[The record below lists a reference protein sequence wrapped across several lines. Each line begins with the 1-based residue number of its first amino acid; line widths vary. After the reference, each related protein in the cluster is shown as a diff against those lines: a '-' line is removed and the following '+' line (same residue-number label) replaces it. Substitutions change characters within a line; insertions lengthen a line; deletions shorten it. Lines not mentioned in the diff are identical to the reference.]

1 MQAPQL
7 VPSLEPRLKELYE
20 AHLERARNIDWAYTD
35 FLPLE
40 AYRSS
45 PELIPKLSPGI
56 LSAVELA
63 VLTEVNLPW
72 FTTILSAVFKGTWG
86 VLTDFIHTWTA
97 EEDAHSL
104 LLEVYLLLGGNG
116 DPKARAALRKQVIR
130 TGLTATL
137 DNEVQ
142 ALVYTSIQERAT
154 QVYYLDLAKAAEKED
169 PGLARVL
176 RRLAKDESLHF
187 SFYRDTVKLHLQA
200 DPNWV
205 YPIADIML
213 RFEMPGRGSPGYQER
228 ADQATRDGIYGP
240 EQFFS
245 QVINVLINDWDI
257 QNLHPT
263 YAEARDAQQK
273 VVSHQTRLAKIAAR
287 MAQRREAQR
296 MAGD

>member
-7 VPSLEPRLKELYE
+7 IPSLEPKLRELYNL
-20 AHLERARNIDWAYTD
+20 HIERSKEIDWAYSD

-40 AYRSS
+40 AYRTS
-45 PELIPKLSPGI
+45 PELIPKLSPSV

-72 FTTILSAVFKGTWG
+72 FTTILTAVFTGTWS

-116 DPKARAALRKQVIR
+116 DPKARAALRKQVVR

-154 QVYYLDLAKAAEKED
+154 QVYYLDLARIAEKED
-169 PGLARVL
+169 AGLARVL
-176 RRLAKDESLHF
+176 RRLAKDESLHY
-187 SFYRDTVKLHLQA
+187 SFYRDAVKLHLQA

-228 ADQATRDGIYGP
+228 ADQARTDGIYGP
-240 EQFFS
+240 EQFFT
-245 QVINVLINDWDI
+245 QVIDVLMRYWDI
-257 QNLHPT
+257 ENLHPT
-263 YAEARDAQQK
+263 YAEAREAQRKIVTYQ
-273 VVSHQTRLAKIAAR
+273 SRLAKISAR
-287 MAQRREAQR
+287 LAQRREEHTVVKE
-296 MAGD
+296 